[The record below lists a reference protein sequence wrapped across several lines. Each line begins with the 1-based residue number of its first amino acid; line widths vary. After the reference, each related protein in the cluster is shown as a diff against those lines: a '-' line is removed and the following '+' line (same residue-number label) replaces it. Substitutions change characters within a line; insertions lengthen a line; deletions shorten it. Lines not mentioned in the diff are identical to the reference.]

1 MHTDTALLVGLPGTE
16 ALVMV
21 IGGAPEKST
30 TAARK
35 VLGLGEI
42 RHRASLHSRVSLSPG
57 SVLLLLSSF
66 V

>member
-1 MHTDTALLVGLPGTE
+1 MHTDTALLVGLPETE
-16 ALVMV
+16 AWLLV
-21 IGGAPEKST
+21 GAPEKST